1 MAVKIETLEIF
12 RTTYFLFHFCRI
24 YAVIKRIK
32 EFQFLCD
39 TCSIYFKHQHLG
51 PMAFRDFTTREI
63 KGDWNVALYDI
74 ATQPKHH
81 IICNNLIM
89 LKRQSNLHWIVD
101 FFITSYAIVY
111 AIVGGDLVAVYCL
124 TEYIGML
131 YQYTAIYCLVTDFF
145 LFLLSHCCGQ
155 SNKVVQH
162 SIVHSWAA
170 PTNEARASPP
180 RNGPLVNMNNLENA
194 VSCLHL
200 WALLKRN
207 YFINNLEDLMITK
220 NVFLS

>member
-81 IICNNLIM
+81 IICQYFHSLNGI
-89 LKRQSNLHWIVD
+89 WIVD
-101 FFITSYAIVY
+101 FFITSYAIVW
-111 AIVGGDLVAVYCL
+111 IV
-124 TEYIGML
+124 
-131 YQYTAIYCLVTDFF
+131 DFF
-145 LFLLSHCCGQ
+145 IT
-155 SNKVVQH
+155 
-162 SIVHSWAA
+162 SI
-170 PTNEARASPP
+170 
-180 RNGPLVNMNNLENA
+180 
-194 VSCLHL
+194 
-200 WALLKRN
+200 K
-207 YFINNLEDLMITK
+207 
-220 NVFLS
+220 